1 MANHLLGLKKK
12 IGKSFGIE
20 GPTRRVYVKLVI
32 NNKPTL
38 LNVEMFYIE
47 IEMWN
52 EMVLD
57 LLWKVGGASKSL
69 YLNISIKSKLMYS
82 TKYRHKMLTFYMLWL
97 LEIIRWTYEFENF
110 KTN

>member
-20 GPTRRVYVKLVI
+20 GPTIREVKLVI

-38 LNVEMFYIE
+38 LNVKIFYIE
-47 IEMWN
+47 REMWN

-57 LLWKVGGASKSL
+57 LLWKVGCVSKSL
-69 YLNISIKSKLMYS
+69 YLNISNKSKLMYS
-82 TKYRHKMLTFYMLWL
+82 TKYRHKMSTFYML
-97 LEIIRWTYEFENF
+97 
-110 KTN
+110 